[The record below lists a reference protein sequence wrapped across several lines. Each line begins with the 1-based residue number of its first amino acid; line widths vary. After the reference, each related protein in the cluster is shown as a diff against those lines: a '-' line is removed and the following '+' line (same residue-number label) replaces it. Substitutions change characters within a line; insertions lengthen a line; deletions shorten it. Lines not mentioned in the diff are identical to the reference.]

1 MYFKEVKKKLG
12 FGCMRLPMKDGNVDD
27 ETFKKMVDHFIACGF
42 NYFDTAHPYVDER
55 SEPAIKRC
63 LSDRY
68 DRDRFLLANKL
79 SANYFKTQEDI
90 RPLFMKQL
98 ELCGVGYFDFY
109 LMHSQNKNNYDHF
122 NDCKAYEE
130 AFKLKEE
137 GYIKHVGFSF
147 HDSPE
152 FLEKILNDHPEVEF
166 VQLQLNYY
174 DWESDDIQSKKCY
187 EVCVKHDKPVV
198 VMEPVKGGKL
208 ANLPK
213 EARAKLDETDKDA
226 SSASFAL
233 RYVSSLDNV
242 FMVLSGMSDE
252 AQMDDNITTM
262 KDLKPFEEKEY
273 QAIDEIVKLIKKIP
287 LIQCTYCKYCTKGCP
302 KDINIPEIFDI
313 CNDAVKFP
321 DTDLML
327 SYKWATRGHGKAGD
341 CIKCGK
347 CESVCPQHLPIRDLL
362 EKASAVY
369 DK

>member
-1 MYFKEVKKKLG
+1 MHFEEVKKKLG
-12 FGCMRLPMKDGNVDD
+12 FGCMRLPMKDDNIDD
-27 ETFKKMVDHFIACGF
+27 EVFKRMIDSFIENGF

-68 DRDRFLLANKL
+68 ERNRFLLANKL
-79 SANYFKTQEDI
+79 SANYFKSQADI
-90 RPLFMKQL
+90 RPLFMNQL
-98 ELCGVGYFDFY
+98 SLCGVDYFDFY
-109 LMHSQNKNNYDHF
+109 LMHSQNSNNYQHF
-122 NDCKAYEE
+122 NKCKAYEE

-137 GYIKHVGFSF
+137 GFIRHVGFSF

-152 FLEKILNDHPEVEF
+152 LLEEILNDHPEVEF

-174 DWESDDIQSKKCY
+174 DWESDDIQSRKCY
-187 EVCVKHDKPVV
+187 EVCVRHNKPVV

-213 EARAKLDETDKDA
+213 EAREELDKIDQNA

-233 RYVSSLDNV
+233 RFAASLDNV

-252 AQMDDNITTM
+252 IQMSDNIKTM
-262 KDLKPFEEKEY
+262 KDLQPLDDQEY
-273 QAIDEIVKLIKKIP
+273 QAIDKIVASIKKIP

-302 KDINIPEIFDI
+302 MNINIPEIFDI
-313 CNDAVKFP
+313 CNDAQKFP
-321 DTDLML
+321 DTDLRL
-327 SYKWATRGHGKAGD
+327 SYKWATRGRGKAMD

-347 CESVCPQHLPIRDLL
+347 CESVCPQHLPIRQLL
-362 EKASAVY
+362 DKDISTY
-369 DK
+369 DH